1 MLRLSLSVLIACTAL
16 SGSLSVAQ
24 GQDTSDL
31 SWPQTRAERSDY
43 KETSHYQD
51 VLAFINALQVNGA
64 PISMKFIGA
73 SPQGRKLP
81 LIMAARPMP
90 ANARVAHRLKKPI
103 VCIQANIHAGEVE
116 GKEAVLM
123 LLRDISSGPLSALL
137 DRLILLVLP
146 IYNIDGNE
154 EFGAQSQ
161 HRAHQSGP
169 EQVGVRANGQGLDL
183 NRDYVKLEAPETQ
196 AAMKQVF
203 THWDPDV
210 FLDLHATNGTLHGY
224 HLTYSPSL
232 HPDIEPAL
240 LAYTRDEL
248 LTGVRKTLR
257 KRYGLETFD
266 YGNTPRWNFRDKA
279 FAWYTNRPEPRYG
292 TNYMGLRNRISI
304 LSEAMSHLPFSERV
318 NATYRFVQVILE
330 RVAQDAERVVE
341 LTQQA
346 DLRVTRRGLDCQNA
360 APLGVRFDFASRGR
374 EDVRL
379 GKTETPELREQK
391 PRNRPPGPP
400 KDIVKVNM
408 EIYDRFKATRTRPYP
423 AAYVFGP
430 DLAHLARLLTA
441 HGIVVEKCLEPWQ
454 GSVESFQIE
463 TVNMASREF
472 QGHRLLTLEGTFAS
486 KTVGLPAH
494 SYLVRTAQPLGLLL
508 FQLLEPESLDGVVAW
523 NLLDEQCRTNQPYPV
538 MKCYQQIHVP
548 AEVLGPEN

>member
-1 MLRLSLSVLIACTAL
+1 MLRHFITLFIVCTAL
-16 SGSLSVAQ
+16 SGSLAVAQ
-24 GQDTSDL
+24 GRDTADL
-31 SWPQTRAERSDY
+31 SRPQTRAEKTDF

-51 VLAFINALQVNGA
+51 VLAFIKALQVNGA
-64 PISMKFIGA
+64 PVSLQFIGT

-81 LIMAARPMP
+81 LAMAARPMP
-90 ANARVAHRLKKPI
+90 AHARVAHRLKKPI

-116 GKEAVLM
+116 GKEAAMM

-154 EFGAQSQ
+154 QFGPQSR
-161 HRAHQSGP
+161 HRAHQLGP

-183 NRDYVKLEAPETQ
+183 NRDYVKLGAHETR

-203 THWDPDV
+203 TAWDPDV

-224 HLTYSPSL
+224 HLTYSPPL
-232 HPDIEPAL
+232 HPDVEPDL

-248 LTGVRKTLR
+248 LTEVRRTMR
-257 KRYGLETFD
+257 ERYGLETFD

-304 LSEAMSHLPFSERV
+304 LSEAMSHLPFQERV
-318 NATYRFVQVILE
+318 NVTYRFVQVILE
-330 RVAQDAERVVE
+330 KLARDAERVVA

-346 DLRVTRRGLDCQNA
+346 DLKVTQRGLDCQSVPA
-360 APLGVRFDFASRGR
+360 LGVRFDFASRGR
-374 EDVRL
+374 EDVLL
-379 GKTETPELREQK
+379 GKIETPELRDQK

-408 EIYDRFKATRTRPYP
+408 EIYDRFKATRTRPFP

-430 DLAHLARLLTA
+430 ELGHVARLLMA
-441 HGIVVEKCLEPWQ
+441 HGIVVERCLKPWR
-454 GSVESFQIE
+454 GSVDAFQIKG
-463 TVNMASREF
+463 VNKASREF

-486 KTVGLPAH
+486 KTLRIPAR
-494 SYLVRTAQPLGLLL
+494 SYLVRTAQPLGILL

-523 NLLDEQCRTNQPYPV
+523 NLLDEQCRANQPYPI
-538 MKCYQQIHVP
+538 MKCYQQMRVP
-548 AEVLGPEN
+548 TEVLDAGE